1 MMNNYFEQLN
11 KNLFSILNDGE
22 ILKTGMWGEN
32 SQFIRINGAK
42 IRQTGIVNDL
52 SYSMTLISNNR
63 QASHSLTITGKIE
76 TDKNRLL
83 SVINKLREDINKI
96 PEDPFIVYPKSIN
109 SSEEKFKGDL
119 IPADDAI
126 EMLMP
131 AMQDIDLTG
140 LWASGLIYTG
150 VANSMGQK
158 HWFETESFSLDYSL
172 ITKDQKMVKD
182 CFAGTHWDQN
192 KYEQYILSSKK
203 RLDLMKNTSIKIDP
217 GKYKTYIAPAGV
229 SDIIDMFSWG
239 GISEASL
246 QQKDSALLKMRN
258 ENIKLSPCF
267 TLTEDFSNGMVPRFN
282 SEGEISPE
290 SLPLIV
296 GGTLKNTLVSTR
308 TEKEYGI
315 PSNFADG
322 NEGLRSPKI
331 ELGELNEN
339 QILESIGTGV
349 YLSNLHYLNWSDR
362 LGGRITGM
370 TRYACF
376 YVEDGKIIAPI
387 ENMRFDDTIYNIFGD
402 ELNAVTNFNQ
412 LIPDVGTYDGRNFGG
427 NYCPGILLDNFAL
440 TL

>member
-1 MMNNYFEQLN
+1 MNEYFDKIN
-11 KNLFSILNDGE
+11 NTLFSLLKNDE

-52 SYSMTLISNNR
+52 SYSIKLISNKK
-63 QASHSLTITGKIE
+63 QTSHSSTITGIFE
-76 TDKNRLL
+76 TDKN
-83 SVINKLREDINKI
+83 KLIAILNQLRNDITKV
-96 PEDPFIVYPKSIN
+96 PEDPFIVYPQSN
-109 SSEEKFKGDL
+109 ECSEEKFKGELLSHDEAAN
-119 IPADDAI
+119 I
-126 EMLMP
+126 LMKP
-131 AMQDIDLTG
+131 IQGVDLTG
-140 LWASGLIYTG
+140 LWASGNIYTG
-150 VANSMGQK
+150 VANSAGQR
-158 HWFETESFSLDYSL
+158 HWFETETFSLDYSL
-172 ITKDQKMVKD
+172 ITKDKKMVKD
-182 CFAGTHWDQN
+182 CFAGTNWNQ
-192 KYEQYILSSKK
+192 KRYEQYIASSKK
-203 RLDLMKNTSIKIDP
+203 QLELMDKASIKIDP

-239 GISEASL
+239 AISESSL

-267 TLTEDFSNGMVPRFN
+267 SLKEDFSNGMVPRFN
-282 SEGEISPE
+282 SEGEVAPE
-290 SLPLIV
+290 TLPLIV
-296 GGTLKNTLVSTR
+296 SGSLENTLVSSR

-315 PSNFADG
+315 TSNFA
-322 NEGLRSPKI
+322 NSSEGLRSPNI
-331 ELGELNEN
+331 ALGELEKDN
-339 QILESIGTGV
+339 ILKAIDTGV

-376 YVEDGKIIAPI
+376 YIENGKIVAPI

-427 NYCPGILLDNFAL
+427 NYCPGVLLNNFSL

>member
-63 QASHSLTITGKIE
+63 QTSHSLTITGKIE

-172 ITKDQKMVKD
+172 ITKDQKMVK
-182 CFAGTHWDQN
+182 
-192 KYEQYILSSKK
+192 
-203 RLDLMKNTSIKIDP
+203 
-217 GKYKTYIAPAGV
+217 
-229 SDIIDMFSWG
+229 
-239 GISEASL
+239 
-246 QQKDSALLKMRN
+246 LL
-258 ENIKLSPCF
+258 
-267 TLTEDFSNGMVPRFN
+267 
-282 SEGEISPE
+282 
-290 SLPLIV
+290 
-296 GGTLKNTLVSTR
+296 
-308 TEKEYGI
+308 
-315 PSNFADG
+315 
-322 NEGLRSPKI
+322 
-331 ELGELNEN
+331 
-339 QILESIGTGV
+339 
-349 YLSNLHYLNWSDR
+349 
-362 LGGRITGM
+362 
-370 TRYACF
+370 
-376 YVEDGKIIAPI
+376 
-387 ENMRFDDTIYNIFGD
+387 
-402 ELNAVTNFNQ
+402 
-412 LIPDVGTYDGRNFGG
+412 
-427 NYCPGILLDNFAL
+427 
-440 TL
+440 

>member
-1 MMNNYFEQLN
+1 MNKYFNQLN
-11 KNLFSILNDGE
+11 DSIFSTLKSGE
-22 ILKTGMWGEN
+22 VLKTSMWGEN
-32 SQFIRINGAK
+32 SQFIRINNAK
-42 IRQTGIVNDL
+42 VRQTGIVNDL
-52 SYSMTLISNNR
+52 SYSMTLIYNKR
-63 QASHSLTITGKIE
+63 QTSHALTITGILDSDKEKLIE
-76 TDKNRLL
+76 IL
-83 SVINKLREDINKI
+83 NKLRSDITQI
-96 PEDPFIVYPKSIN
+96 PEDPFVVYPKSDK

-119 IPADDAI
+119 LPSDDAI

-131 AMQDIDLTG
+131 AMQGVDLTG
-140 LWASGLIYTG
+140 LWSSGNIYTG
-150 VANSMGQK
+150 VANSEGQR
-158 HWFETESFSLDYSL
+158 HWFETESFSLDYSI
-172 ITKDQKMVKD
+172 ITKDKKMVKD
-182 CFAGTHWDQN
+182 CFAGTHWNQKD
-192 KYEQYILSSKK
+192 YEQYISLSKK
-203 RLDLMKNTSIKIDP
+203 QLELMDKKSIKIEP

-239 GISEASL
+239 GISESSL

-258 ENIKLSPCF
+258 ENVKLSPCF
-267 TLTEDFSNGMVPRFN
+267 TLNEDFSNGMVPRFN

-290 SLPLIV
+290 NLPLIV
-296 GGTLKNTLVSTR
+296 SGALQNTLVSTR

-315 PSNFADG
+315 PSNFADSS
-322 NEGLRSPKI
+322 EGLRSPKI
-331 ELGELNEN
+331 GLGKLQEE
-339 QILESIGTGV
+339 QILKSIGTGV

-427 NYCPGILLDNFAL
+427 NYCPGILLDNFTL